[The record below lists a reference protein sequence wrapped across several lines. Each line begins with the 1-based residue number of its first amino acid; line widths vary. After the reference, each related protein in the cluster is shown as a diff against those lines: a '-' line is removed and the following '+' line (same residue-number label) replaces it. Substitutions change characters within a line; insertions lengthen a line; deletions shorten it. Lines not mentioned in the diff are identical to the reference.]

1 MWFIRLLHIAAGVF
15 WAGGAM
21 LMGWFIAPSARK
33 TGPAAGPFMQTLLRA
48 RVADYM
54 FGAAVVAVGAGLWLF
69 FATGGVRSGSWQG
82 WALNLGALAG
92 ITAIVVG
99 STVQRPTAA
108 KIQRLGGA
116 VAAAGAPPT
125 PEQAAELGQL
135 QARMGAAASTT
146 ALLVAVAVVGMALGG
161 G

>member
-1 MWFIRLLHIAAGVF
+1 
-15 WAGGAM
+15 
-21 LMGWFIAPSARK
+21 MGWFIAPSAKR

-48 RVADYM
+48 RVGDYM
-54 FGAAVVAVGAGLWLF
+54 FGAAVIAVAAGLWLF
-69 FATGGVRSGSWQG
+69 VAAGGVRSGSWQG

-92 ITAIVVG
+92 VAAILVG
-99 STVQRPTAA
+99 GAVQRPTGA
-108 KIQRLGGA
+108 KIQRLGAA
-116 VAAAGAPPT
+116 VAAGGGPPT
-125 PEQAAELGQL
+125 QEQAAELGQL

>member
-1 MWFIRLLHIAAGVF
+1 MWFLRLLHIAAGVF

-21 LMGWFIAPSARK
+21 LMGWFIAPSARR
-33 TGPAAGPFMQTLLRA
+33 TGPAAGPFMQSLLRA

-54 FGAAVVAVGAGLWLF
+54 FGAATVAVGAGLWLL
-69 FATGGVRSGSWQG
+69 FATGGPRSGSWQG
-82 WALNLGALAG
+82 WALNLGALSG
-92 ITAIVVG
+92 IAAILVG
-99 STVQRPTAA
+99 GMVQRPTAGN
-108 KIQRLGGA
+108 IQRLGA
-116 VAAAGAPPT
+116 SVAATGAPPT

-135 QARMGAAASTT
+135 QTRMGAAASTT

>member
-1 MWFIRLLHIAAGVF
+1 
-15 WAGGAM
+15 M
-21 LMGWFIAPSARK
+21 LMGWFIAPSAKR

-54 FGAAVVAVGAGLWLF
+54 FGAALVAVGAGLWLF
-69 FATGGVRSGSWQG
+69 FSTGGVRSGSWQG

-92 ITAIVVG
+92 VAAILVG
-99 STVQRPTAA
+99 GIVQRPTGA
-108 KIQRLGGA
+108 KIQRLGA
-116 VAAAGAPPT
+116 AAAAAGGPPT
-125 PEQAAELGQL
+125 QEQASELGRL

-146 ALLVAVAVVGMALGG
+146 ALLVATAVVGMALGG

>member
-21 LMGWFIAPSARK
+21 LMGWFIAPSAKR
-33 TGPAAGPFMQTLLRA
+33 TGPAAGPFMQTLLKA

-54 FGAAVVAVGAGLWLF
+54 FGAAVVAVAAGLWLF
-69 FATGGVRSGSWQG
+69 FSTGGVRTGSLQG

-92 ITAIVVG
+92 ITAILVG
-99 STVQRPTAA
+99 GIVQRPTGA
-108 KIQRLGGA
+108 KIQQLGGA
-116 VAAAGAPPT
+116 VAAAGGPPT
-125 PEQAAELGQL
+125 QEQAADMGRL
-135 QARMGAAASTT
+135 QARMGSAASTT
-146 ALLVAVAVVGMALGG
+146 ALLVAIAVVGMALGG